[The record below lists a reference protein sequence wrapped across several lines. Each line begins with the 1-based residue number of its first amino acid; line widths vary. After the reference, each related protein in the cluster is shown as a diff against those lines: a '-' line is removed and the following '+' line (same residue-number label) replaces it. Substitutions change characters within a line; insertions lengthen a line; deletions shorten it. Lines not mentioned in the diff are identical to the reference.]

1 MTDDEITATILRLT
15 VLVEKDETSR
25 AVLSTNERIA
35 VALVLDRKDW
45 LDQMSWSI
53 LAAIDRLGEDLF
65 RATQR
70 AWMIRREGRPWLIHA
85 SERKTD

>member
-15 VLVEKDETSR
+15 VLVENDETSR

-53 LAAIDRLGEDLF
+53 LAAIDRLARNGSA
-65 RATQR
+65 RHSAP
-70 AWMIRREGRPWLIHA
+70 G
-85 SERKTD
+85 

>member
-1 MTDDEITATILRLT
+1 MNNDEITTRILRL
-15 VLVEKDETSR
+15 VALVEKDEASR

-45 LDQMSWSI
+45 LDQMSWAI
-53 LAAIDRLGEDLF
+53 LGAIDRLGEQWF

-70 AWMIRREGRPWLIHA
+70 AWTIHLEGRPWLIHVA
-85 SERKTD
+85 DM

>member
-1 MTDDEITATILRLT
+1 MTEDETTARILRIA
-15 VLVEKDETSR
+15 VLVEQDETSR
-25 AVLSTNERIA
+25 AVLSTDERIA

-45 LDQMSWSI
+45 LNQMSWTI
-53 LAAIDRLGEDLF
+53 LGAIDRLGEEWF

-85 SERKTD
+85 SDRDTD